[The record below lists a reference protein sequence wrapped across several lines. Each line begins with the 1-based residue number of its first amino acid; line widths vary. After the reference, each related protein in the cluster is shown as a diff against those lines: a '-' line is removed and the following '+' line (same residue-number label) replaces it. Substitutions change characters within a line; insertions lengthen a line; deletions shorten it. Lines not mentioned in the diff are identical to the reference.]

1 MTTASLATKTA
12 DIVQYAIDRVQDER
26 NANTD
31 GSLGYICIWTDN
43 QKGLATTSKGRDYL
57 REGVGIVVSDNNSVT
72 ITKVID
78 NAMTAGEV
86 VLSGCAARNVELI
99 QGAIE
104 TMLGD
109 F

>member
-1 MTTASLATKTA
+1 MTMTSHTTKTA
-12 DIVQYAIDRVQDER
+12 DIVQYAIDRVQDELS
-26 NANTD
+26 ANTD
-31 GSLGYICIWTDN
+31 GLFGYLCIWTDN
-43 QKGLATTSKGRDYL
+43 QKGIAATSKGRDYL
-57 REGVGIVVSDNNSVT
+57 REGVSIKISDNNSVT
-72 ITKVID
+72 ITKVVD

-86 VLSGCAARNVELI
+86 VLSGYAARNVELI